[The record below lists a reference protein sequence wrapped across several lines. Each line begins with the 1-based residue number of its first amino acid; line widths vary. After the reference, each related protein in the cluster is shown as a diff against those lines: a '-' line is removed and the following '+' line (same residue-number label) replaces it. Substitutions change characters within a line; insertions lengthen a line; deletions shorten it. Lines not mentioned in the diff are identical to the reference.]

1 MQRISRL
8 SEFLS
13 WPSIF
18 LNRTSH
24 FLSLSLP
31 LSIALL
37 SPSTRT
43 SLITTVIWHEG
54 EIEDLEQIFIQKP
67 KLGRFRIKKAHSEL
81 HRKLRRDKLLW

>member
-54 EIEDLEQIFIQKP
+54 EIEDLEQIFIRKP
-67 KLGRFRIKKAHSEL
+67 KLGRFRIKKAPQEAKE
-81 HRKLRRDKLLW
+81 R